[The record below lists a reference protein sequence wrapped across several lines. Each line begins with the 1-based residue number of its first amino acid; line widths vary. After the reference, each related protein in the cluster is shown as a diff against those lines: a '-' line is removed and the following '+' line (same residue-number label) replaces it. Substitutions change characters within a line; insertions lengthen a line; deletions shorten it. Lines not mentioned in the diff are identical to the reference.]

1 MALHLIDVIA
11 LLLSALAGFGL
22 AKWANR

>member
-1 MALHLIDVIA
+1 VTFDLIDVIA

>member
-1 MALHLIDVIA
+1 MFGLIDVIA

-22 AKWANR
+22 AKWANS